1 MTAKRMQNT
10 HEKPN
15 NWSELKKRKLFQAF
29 HKLYCVRIKIIK
41 ISKSYKNQNQIK
53 MSRYETIFVFWD
65 VENAMIKSLLIM
77 TIIFIVKTRT
87 SVKFQVKGIYS
98 TRYLKDQKTS

>member
-1 MTAKRMQNT
+1 
-10 HEKPN
+10 
-15 NWSELKKRKLFQAF
+15 
-29 HKLYCVRIKIIK
+29 
-41 ISKSYKNQNQIK
+41 
-53 MSRYETIFVFWD
+53 
-65 VENAMIKSLLIM
+65 M